1 MTNRERA
8 IKLASDCGE
17 KRSSSNFVRGRN
29 GAIALAANVD
39 LIETALDE
47 AWERG
52 AQSIKHQHLWLK
64 STPVETFCTK
74 CGLKWSEAG
83 TLTESGE
90 A

>member
-1 MTNRERA
+1 MSNRERA
-8 IKLASDCGE
+8 E
-17 KRSSSNFVRGRN
+17 
-29 GAIALAANVD
+29 ALALMAWDHSGVKGD
-39 LIETALDE
+39 WAKHPAVFQLAKAIEAALDQ

-83 TLTESGE
+83 TLTENGE
-90 A
+90 GLK